1 MSFQFS
7 IFVTTKLESWDS
19 SHIKLNFSSTLL
31 RNAATTSQKENTSE
45 NKNSN
50 SSLIIEEH
58 YSHSSS
64 RSMSNLQMA
73 FYIAHA
79 GHLIL
84 FKKNTNSE
92 CCSLL
97 HDWYV
102 YHITSAT
109 RTWVVYN
116 GSDID
121 LAAEKQMCCC
131 LTSFLEIFVYFY
143 ASFTWKKNPANKRKK

>member
-19 SHIKLNFSSTLL
+19 SHIELNFSSTLL
-31 RNAATTSQKENTSE
+31 RNAATTSQRENTSE
-45 NKNSN
+45 NNNSN

-64 RSMSNLQMA
+64 LSMSNLQMA
-73 FYIAHA
+73 FYIA
-79 GHLIL
+79 LIL
-84 FKKNTNSE
+84 FKKHTNSE

-102 YHITSAT
+102 YHINSAT

-131 LTSFLEIFVYFY
+131 LTSFFGNICTLFCKFY
-143 ASFTWKKNPANKRKK
+143 MEKIYKSSVK